1 MEILFKNV
9 LFSEGIGGVKM
20 AEKTLKLTKNNPEWH
35 LSLELLHTSTDA
47 KMLTPYHLLRT
58 FWTAHEYILIMGPFQ
73 KGLRRFQRQKSQEKC
88 L

>member
-1 MEILFKNV
+1 METHFKNV
-9 LFSEGIGGVKM
+9 SFSDGIGVVKM
-20 AEKTLKLTKNNPEWH
+20 AKKNLKLTRNNPEWC
-35 LSLELLHTSTDA
+35 LSSELLHTSTDA

-58 FWTAHEYILIMGPFQ
+58 FWTAGEYILIMGPFQ